1 MAERNLVLQPTS
13 KNSELVFGA
22 KLQKTI
28 LLPFEK
34 QLIET
39 IGCTEDEYRKLVLEG
54 IKRAKTRPAGY
65 ELIPDIQA
73 KGIDPTTF
81 FINLAISLVL
91 TGISMLLAPKPKK
104 PQALDQRTLD
114 SITGGTRFLPTRGFE
129 SQAELATFAQAI
141 PIIFGKY
148 TGTTGG
154 MLVSPP
160 LVWSRMFSHGLQQG
174 VKLMFAVGEAG
185 KGELIKPDLEGIFIG
200 SGALDAI
207 FTDTFAFYWKGQ
219 SVNNNS
225 RIKGTDLQ
233 YGTRGNESSGD
244 PESNNDVFAC
254 PTRDSLTDE
263 GFCSARSLTNNAEFG
278 VYSPIVNGTPY
289 RVNWRVI
296 SIPSDDDP
304 QNTLVKE
311 RVKIAGDKGGTVA
324 LEDVKDLAM
333 EGIGRNYSIRMGI
346 TRVNTTTLPQNG
358 TRFSEVD
365 IVKGQTVDFTIKS
378 GSIDEVY
385 GNNVTVD
392 DINSELDQRR
402 IAADDA
408 LQLGEIFQIGK
419 TTFQVTERS
428 LTQWKPT
435 GNDQVI
441 KLKCIDIDTGTF
453 GAKVGLVNADLLGRN
468 FFIADINGP
477 HPTDFSKI
485 PNTDFYPLERSS
497 TGIVRNQRPCDV
509 TEIGLRSKV
518 FQRLTGLCNFQSIP
532 TPDQLK
538 TFDGDKV
545 QLTNG
550 TITTFLK
557 RASVF
562 SIYFREVDTTTWSL
576 IKGSES
582 TFGALFCVIGSNP
595 TEQYNSIRFTH
606 PDLKAYE
613 FKFVPITA
621 SYLTKLLPQTRVVR
635 LSSSKDQIS
644 GTISSGFQ
652 ITLKGEKL
660 TIADI
665 LRNDELT
672 NKPSS
677 NPSTITRSYPSSV
690 QIQSYQ
696 PEHVEETRI
705 TSVGYHGLF
714 STPTGLGPL
723 GLGSAFCYEAFG
735 NADTSG
741 VAVGSIKTFIIKE
754 ALPGNEWIK
763 IKYHAR
769 RVALKSGYKNVVK
782 EYDPRDGSSTYNG
795 VFNPYF
801 VTEHK
806 FGNTSG
812 WGFYWKDWDS
822 SQPTNPAVGSTGPG
836 NFKTIWSSNVQT
848 VVLVQGNY
856 RYTVDTNGPLPDGS
870 QRAPT
875 PTSSSTLWGIRRQEL
890 ETHYAASSVNSEW
903 TIADYQIIDSSA
915 GGWALGST
923 ISVSRTISSSNPFKM
938 VPGVS
943 GGLTSTGI
951 SLSVRGIVTGD
962 QAKKIIQGWYYEV
975 FGDAE
980 SYSAGTVRE
989 VTKTLSNPKDI
1000 QVKLTAT
1007 VMDDSDP
1014 VWSAANYSSF
1024 TDEEAGYKNF
1034 KAEVLQNSNTSTDWA
1049 VGEEFF
1055 ITESGSGGGW
1065 TNYSTLGAKFKVMGI
1080 RSTTTGGVYAANR
1093 EFENLTQISD
1103 ISFYGNLIEKSN
1115 QNEPEHSVVY
1125 VNETVSNATPPT
1137 YKNMATAGLALKASR
1152 RFTALDQVRVWL
1164 SEGIKVKLNHPDDS
1178 GNGASNLFTDLVYYL
1193 LTDTTAGAGTILGS
1207 TDDLINTTD
1216 LANTSKF
1223 LRQNSL
1229 FFDGAIDQPVN
1240 IRQWIAENAPN
1251 FLCSFV
1257 LSDGQLSLKPA
1268 LPVTPGGDISTGAVT
1283 VKQLFTSGNIIE
1295 DSFELNYLGAEEREL
1310 FKAVIR
1316 YRETKKNQLPKEVV
1330 TTVKYKTSPETAGIE
1345 SFDLTKY
1352 VTSRSHARLVG
1363 KYFLALRK
1371 HVTHTIAFKT
1381 AAFGLDLAA
1390 GDMVKVVTEASPY
1403 NAANNGAVSTTGQ
1416 ITSAQTLTD
1425 GQYNVLYYSPTS
1437 NDVLS
1442 GSMQV
1447 TNMTTSDSKFFNTIF
1462 TIQTTTIS
1470 QNIYLVEQLTL
1481 DQDNTVSIV
1490 ASEFPCDDNSRS
1502 KMAIDITDDS
1512 KFNFD
1517 S

>member
-1 MAERNLVLQPTS
+1 MAERNFVLRPTS

-39 IGCTEDEYRKLVLEG
+39 IGCTENEYRKLVLEG

-73 KGIDPTTF
+73 KDPATLF
-81 FINLAISLVL
+81 FINLAVSLVL

-104 PQALDQRTLD
+104 PQAIDQRTLD
-114 SITGGTRFLPTRGFE
+114 SILGGTRFLPTRGFE
-129 SQAELATFAQAI
+129 SQADLATFAQAI

-148 TGTTGG
+148 QEAQGDIPESGG
-154 MLVSPP
+154 MLVAPP

-185 KGELIKPDLEGIFIG
+185 KGELIRPELEGIFIG

-207 FTDTFAFYWKGQ
+207 FEDTFAFYWKGQ

-225 RIKGTDLQ
+225 RIKASDLQ

-244 PESNNDVFAC
+244 PENNNDVFAC
-254 PTRDSLTDE
+254 PTRDSLEDKA
-263 GFCSARSLTNNAEFG
+263 FCSARSLTNNAEFG

-304 QNTLVKE
+304 QNTLKKE
-311 RVKIAGDKGGTVA
+311 RVKIAGDKGGTV
-324 LEDVKDLAM
+324 LFEDIKELGM
-333 EGIGRNYSIRMGI
+333 EGVGRNYSSRMGI
-346 TRVNTTTLPQNG
+346 TRVNTTTLPENG

-365 IVKGQTVDFTIKS
+365 IAKGQTIDFTIKS

-385 GNNVTVD
+385 GDNVTVD

-402 IAADDA
+402 ISADDA

-419 TTFQVTERS
+419 TTFKVKTRS

-441 KLKCIDIDTGTF
+441 ELECIETDTSTF
-453 GAKVGLVNADLLGRN
+453 GTKVGLVNADLLGRS
-468 FFIADINGP
+468 FYIADIDGP
-477 HPTDFSKI
+477 DPTDDGYI
-485 PNTDFYPLERSS
+485 PNTDFYPLARSS

-562 SIYFREVDTTTWSL
+562 SIYFREVDTSVWNLVNGTD
-576 IKGSES
+576 S
-582 TFGALFCVIGSNP
+582 TFGSLFCVIGSNP

-606 PDLKAYE
+606 PALKAYE
-613 FKFVPITA
+613 FKFVPRTA
-621 SYLTKLLPQTRVVR
+621 SFITKLLPTTRVVR

-644 GTISSGFQ
+644 GTVPGGFV

-660 TIADI
+660 TVADI

-677 NPSTITRSYPSSV
+677 NPSTIVRSYPSSV

-696 PEHVEETRI
+696 PEDVEQTTI
-705 TSVGYHGLF
+705 TSLLYQGLF
-714 STPTGLGPL
+714 SSPTGSPDGMRD
-723 GLGSAFCYEAFG
+723 SFCFEAFG
-735 NADTSG
+735 NADSSG
-741 VAVGSIKTFIIKE
+741 TPIGGTKLVPVQET
-754 ALPGNEWIK
+754 LPGSEWVK
-763 IKYHAR
+763 IRYHAR
-769 RVALKSGYKNVVK
+769 RIELPSGWKNPETNFDV
-782 EYDPRDGSSTYNG
+782 RDGSAAHG
-795 VFNPYF
+795 GIFNPYF

-806 FGNTSG
+806 FGNISG
-812 WGFYWKDWDS
+812 WAFYWKNWDT
-822 SQPTNPAVGSTGPG
+822 SQPTNPNVGST
-836 NFKTIWSSNVQT
+836 TIWESDVDS
-848 VVLVQGNY
+848 VVLEIGNY
-856 RYTVDTNGPLPDGS
+856 RYTVDKQGPFPDGS
-870 QRAPT
+870 QQAGNGFT
-875 PTSSSTLWGIRRQEL
+875 YWGVTRQEKI
-890 ETHYAASSVNSEW
+890 THYAASSVNSSW
-903 TIADYQIIDSSA
+903 TIDDYQVIDSSA

-923 ISVSRTISSSNPFKM
+923 ISVSRTITGSNPFKM

-943 GGLTSTGI
+943 GGLTSSGI
-951 SLSVRGIVTGD
+951 SLTVNGIESSDRT
-962 QAKKIIQGWYYEV
+962 KNIIQGWYYEV
-975 FGDAE
+975 FGNPE
-980 SYSAGTVRE
+980 QYSAGTRRE
-989 VTKTLSNPKDI
+989 VIKTISNPKNI
-1000 QVKLTAT
+1000 QVKLSAT
-1007 VMDDSDP
+1007 VMDDGDP
-1014 VWSAANYSSF
+1014 EWDNLGYDSSL
-1024 TDEEAGYKNF
+1024 DEWGYKNF
-1034 KAEVLQNSNTSTDWA
+1034 TAEVLQNSNTATNWE

-1055 ITESGSGGGW
+1055 ITESGGGGGW
-1065 TNYSTLGAKFKVMGI
+1065 TNYDDLGAKFRVMGI
-1080 RSTTTGGVYAANR
+1080 GSTSSGGLYGADR

-1115 QNEPEHSVVY
+1115 QNEPEHSIQY
-1125 VNETVSNATPPT
+1125 VNETISNPTVPT

-1164 SEGIKVKLNHPDDS
+1164 SEGIKVKLNHPNDS

-1193 LTDTTAGAGTILGS
+1193 LSDTTAGAGTVLGS
-1207 TDDLINTTD
+1207 TDDLINTGD
-1216 LANTSKF
+1216 LEDTSKF

-1240 IRQWIAENAPN
+1240 IRQYIAENAPN

-1283 VKQLFTSGNIIE
+1283 VKQIFTSGNIIE
-1295 DSFELNYLGAEEREL
+1295 NTFELNYLGAEEIES
-1310 FKAVIR
+1310 FKAVLR

-1330 TTVKYKTSPETAGIE
+1330 TTVKYKTSPETESVE

-1352 VTSRSHARLVG
+1352 VTQTNHARLVG

-1390 GDMVKVVTEASPY
+1390 GDYIKVKTEASPY
-1403 NAANNGAVSTTGQ
+1403 SAANNGAVSTTGE
-1416 ITSAQTLTD
+1416 ITSAQTLID
-1425 GQYNVLYYSPTS
+1425 GFYNVLYFSPAS
-1437 NDVLS
+1437 DDVVS

-1447 TNMTTSDSKFFNTIF
+1447 TNMTTSDATFFNTIF
-1462 TIQTTTIS
+1462 SIQSTVIS

-1502 KMAIDITDDS
+1502 KLAIDITDDS
-1512 KFNFD
+1512 NFTFD

>member
-22 KLQKTI
+22 KLQKTV

-54 IKRAKTRPAGY
+54 IKRAKTRPAAY
-65 ELIPDIQA
+65 SIIPDIEA
-73 KGIDPTTF
+73 KDPVTAF
-81 FINLAISLVL
+81 FINLAVSLVL

-104 PQALDQRTLD
+104 PQAIDQRTLD

-185 KGELIKPDLEGIFIG
+185 KGELIKPELEGIFIG
-200 SGALDAI
+200 SGALDSI
-207 FTDTFAFYWKGQ
+207 FEDTFAFYWKGE

-244 PESNNDVFAC
+244 PENNNDVFAC

-263 GFCSARSLTNNAEFG
+263 AFCSARSLTNNAEFG

-311 RVKIAGDKGGTVA
+311 RVKIAGDKGGTV
-324 LEDVKDLAM
+324 LFEDAKELGM
-333 EGIGRNYSIRMGI
+333 EGIGRNYSSRMGI
-346 TRVNTTTLPQNG
+346 TRVNTTTLPENG

-365 IVKGQTVDFTIKS
+365 IAKGQTVDFTIKS

-385 GNNVTVD
+385 GDNVTVD

-402 IAADDA
+402 ISADDA

-419 TTFQVTERS
+419 TTFKVKTRS

-441 KLKCIDIDTGTF
+441 ELECIEVDTGTF
-453 GAKVGLVNADLLGRN
+453 GAKVGLVNADLLGRS
-468 FFIADINGP
+468 FYIADINGP
-477 HPTDFSKI
+477 DPTDDGYI
-485 PNTDFYPLERSS
+485 PNTDFYPLARSS

-562 SIYFREVDTTTWSL
+562 SIYFREVDTSVWNLVNGTD
-576 IKGSES
+576 S
-582 TFGALFCVIGSNP
+582 TFGSLFCVIGSNP

-606 PDLKAYE
+606 PALKAYE
-613 FKFVPITA
+613 FKFVPRTA
-621 SYLTKLLPQTRVVR
+621 SFITKLLPTTRVVR

-644 GTISSGFQ
+644 GTVPGGFV
-652 ITLKGEKL
+652 ITLKGEKI
-660 TIADI
+660 TVADI

-677 NPSTITRSYPSSV
+677 NPSIIVRSYPSSV

-696 PEHVEETRI
+696 PEHIEETRI
-705 TSVGYHGLF
+705 TSLFYQGLF
-714 STPTGLGPL
+714 SSPTGSPDGMRD
-723 GLGSAFCYEAFG
+723 SFCFEAFG
-735 NADTSG
+735 NADSSG
-741 VAVGSIKTFIIKE
+741 TPIGGTKYLTVQET
-754 ALPGNEWIK
+754 LPGSEWVK
-763 IKYHAR
+763 IRYHAR
-769 RVALKSGYKNVVK
+769 RIELPSGWKNPETNFDV
-782 EYDPRDGSSTYNG
+782 RDGSAAHG
-795 VFNPYF
+795 GIFNPYF

-806 FGNTSG
+806 FGNISG
-812 WGFYWKDWDS
+812 WSFYWKNWDS
-822 SQPTNPAVGSTGPG
+822 SQPTNPNVGSTGAG
-836 NFKTIWSSNVQT
+836 NFYTIYQSSPEL
-848 VVLVQGNY
+848 VVFEIGNY
-856 RYTVDTNGPLPDGS
+856 RYTVDRNGPYPDGS
-870 QRAPT
+870 QQAGNGFT
-875 PTSSSTLWGIRRQEL
+875 YWGVTRQEKV
-890 ETHYAASSVNSEW
+890 THYAASSVNSSW
-903 TIADYQIIDSSA
+903 TIDDYQVIDSSA

-923 ISVSRTISSSNPFKM
+923 ISVSRTITGSNPFKM

-943 GGLTSTGI
+943 GGLTSSGI
-951 SLSVRGIVTGD
+951 SLTVTGIETGD

-975 FGDAE
+975 FGNAE
-980 SYSAGTVRE
+980 QYSAGTVRE
-989 VTKTLSNPKDI
+989 VTKTISNPKDI

-1007 VMDDSDP
+1007 VMDDSDSE
-1014 VWSAANYSSF
+1014 WLAADYSSF
-1024 TDEEAGYKNF
+1024 VDMEKGYKNF
-1034 KAEVLQNSNTSTDWA
+1034 TAEVLANSNTATNWE

-1055 ITESGSGGGW
+1055 ITESGGGGGW
-1065 TNYSTLGAKFKVMGI
+1065 TNYSSVGAKFKVMGI
-1080 RSTTTGGVYAANR
+1080 GSTSSGGVYSADR

-1115 QNEPEHSVVY
+1115 QNEPEHSIVFI
-1125 VNETVSNATPPT
+1125 NETVSNATPPT

-1240 IRQWIAENAPN
+1240 IRQYIAENAPN

-1330 TTVKYKTSPETAGIE
+1330 TTVKYKTSPETESVE

-1352 VTSRSHARLVG
+1352 VTNRNHARLVG
-1363 KYFLALRK
+1363 QYFLALRK

-1381 AAFGLDLAA
+1381 AAFGLDLGA
-1390 GDMVKVVTEASPY
+1390 GDYIKVVTEASPY
-1403 NAANNGAVSTTGQ
+1403 SAANNGAVSTTGE
-1416 ITSAQTLTD
+1416 ITSAQTLVD
-1425 GQYNVLYYSPTS
+1425 GFYNVLYYSPAS
-1437 NDVLS
+1437 DDVVS

-1447 TNMTTSDSKFFNTIF
+1447 TNMTTSDATFFNTIF
-1462 TIQTTTIS
+1462 TIESTVIS

-1490 ASEFPCDDNSRS
+1490 ASEFPCDDNSVS
-1502 KMAIDITDDS
+1502 KMALDITDDS
-1512 KFNFD
+1512 KFTFD